1 MSHHDLLII
10 GAGSGNT
17 IIGPEHDHLD
27 IAIAEPAE
35 FGGTCMNRG
44 CIPSKMLVYAAD
56 LSLNAQTANKLG
68 VNSSFSGV
76 DWEGIQRR
84 IFGRIDPIAEAGLN
98 YRESLENVTVYRDK
112 AAFISEN
119 TVALGKEV
127 VSADQIVIAAGA
139 SPVIPH
145 LSGLNET
152 PFHTSD
158 SIMRI
163 TSLPDHIVIVG
174 GGFIAIEMAH
184 IFGSFG
190 SEVTMILRGEELLR
204 EADSSIRERITR
216 IYNDRFTIYPSEE
229 IEQVSHAGK
238 FLINLKKGNAIE
250 ADELLIATGRYPNT
264 GFLEPEKG
272 GIECDE
278 AGYVITDEYLRTSA
292 PRVWALGDVT
302 NPLQL
307 KHTANAEARI
317 ISHNLLNPENLLK
330 IDRSVIP
337 KAVFGNPQI
346 ATVGFT
352 EDDLLNGGVPY
363 LKSIRDYS
371 DTAFGWA
378 MEDEQGFVKLLIDP
392 STRLL
397 LGAHIIGYQAS
408 TLIQQLV
415 TTMSI
420 SMTVDELAR
429 NQLYVHPA
437 LTEVIEQA
445 LLGFEEEKEQE
456 KV

>member
-76 DWEGIQRR
+76 DWEGIQKR

-139 SPVIPH
+139 SPVTPH

-190 SEVTMILRGEELLR
+190 SEVTMILRGDELLR

-216 IYNDRFTIYPSEE
+216 IYKDRFTIYPSEE

-238 FLINLKKGNAIE
+238 FLINLKKENAIE

>member
-76 DWEGIQRR
+76 DWEGIQKR

-190 SEVTMILRGEELLR
+190 SEVTMILRGDELLR

-216 IYNDRFTIYPSEE
+216 IYKDRFTIYPSEE

-250 ADELLIATGRYPNT
+250 ADELLIATGRDPNT

-272 GIECDE
+272 GIECNE

-292 PRVWALGDVT
+292 PRVWALGDVI

-352 EDDLLNGGVPY
+352 EDDLLNSEVPY

>member
-1 MSHHDLLII
+1 MPHHDLLII

-17 IIGPEHDHLD
+17 VIGPEHDHLD

-56 LSLNAQTANKLG
+56 LSLNAQMANKLG
-68 VNSSFSGV
+68 VDSSFSGV
-76 DWEGIQRR
+76 DWNGIQTR

-98 YRESLENVTVYRDK
+98 YREELQNVTVYRDK

-119 TVALGKEV
+119 TLALAGEV

-139 SPVIPH
+139 HPAIPQ

-163 TSLPDHIVIVG
+163 DSLPDRIVIIG

-190 SEVTMILRGEELLR
+190 SEVTMILRGEEFLS
-204 EADSSIRERITR
+204 EADLSIRERITK
-216 IYNDRFTIYPSEE
+216 IYKDRFTVHTTEE
-229 IEQVSHAGK
+229 VEHVSYEEK
-238 FLINLKKGNAIE
+238 FLINLKQGSEIE
-250 ADELLIATGRYPNT
+250 TDELLMATGRNPNT
-264 GFLEPEKG
+264 VFLEPSKG
-272 GIECDE
+272 GIDCDKN
-278 AGYVITDEYLRTSA
+278 GYVITDDYLRTSA
-292 PRVWALGDVT
+292 KGVWALGDVT

-317 ISHNLLNPENLLK
+317 ISHNLLNPENLVK
-330 IDRSVIP
+330 IDRSVTP

-352 EDDLLNGGVPY
+352 EDDLLNDEVPY

-392 STRLL
+392 ATRLL

-415 TTMSI
+415 TAMSI
-420 SMTVDELAR
+420 SMTVDELAH

-445 LLGFEEEKEQE
+445 LLGFEDEKEKE

>member
-190 SEVTMILRGEELLR
+190 SEVTMILRGDELLR

-216 IYNDRFTIYPSEE
+216 IYKDRFTIYPSEE

-238 FLINLKKGNAIE
+238 FLINLKKENAIE

-456 KV
+456 KI

>member
-139 SPVIPH
+139 SPVTPH

-190 SEVTMILRGEELLR
+190 SEVTMILRGDELLR

-216 IYNDRFTIYPSEE
+216 IYKDRFTIYPSEE

>member
-119 TVALGKEV
+119 TVAVGREA

-139 SPVIPH
+139 SPVIPQ

-190 SEVTMILRGEELLR
+190 SEVTMILRGDELLR

-216 IYNDRFTIYPSEE
+216 IYKDRFTIYPSEE

-238 FLINLKKGNAIE
+238 FLINLKKENAIE

>member
-190 SEVTMILRGEELLR
+190 SEVTMILRGDELLR

-216 IYNDRFTIYPSEE
+216 IYKDRFTIYPSEE

>member
-190 SEVTMILRGEELLR
+190 SEVTMILRGDELLR

-216 IYNDRFTIYPSEE
+216 IYKDRFTIYPSEE
-229 IEQVSHAGK
+229 IEQISHAGK

>member
-119 TVALGKEV
+119 TVAVGKEV

-139 SPVIPH
+139 SPVIPQ

-163 TSLPDHIVIVG
+163 TSLPDRIVIVG

-190 SEVTMILRGEELLR
+190 SEVTMILRGDELLR
-204 EADSSIRERITR
+204 EADSSIRERITK
-216 IYNDRFTIYPSEE
+216 IYKDRFTIYPSEE

-250 ADELLIATGRYPNT
+250 ADELLIATGRDPNT

-272 GIECDE
+272 GIECNE

-352 EDDLLNGGVPY
+352 EDDLLNSEAPY

-415 TTMSI
+415 TAMSI

>member
-17 IIGPEHDHLD
+17 IIGSEHDHLD

-112 AAFISEN
+112 AAFNSKN
-119 TVALGKEV
+119 TVTVGKEV

-139 SPVIPH
+139 SPVIPQF
-145 LSGLNET
+145 SGLNET

-163 TSLPDHIVIVG
+163 NSLPDHIVIAG

-190 SEVTMILRGEELLR
+190 SEVTMIMRGDELLR
-204 EADSSIRERITR
+204 EADSSIRERITK
-216 IYNDRFTIYPSEE
+216 IYKDRFTIYLSEE
-229 IEQVSHAGK
+229 IEQVSHTGK
-238 FLINLKKGNAIE
+238 FLINLKKGTEIE
-250 ADELLIATGRYPNT
+250 ADELLIATGRAPNT
-264 GFLEPEKG
+264 GFLKPEKG
-272 GIECDE
+272 GIDCDE
-278 AGYVITDEYLRTSA
+278 AGYVITDEHLRTSA
-292 PRVWALGDVT
+292 PGVWALGDVT

-352 EDDLLNGGVPY
+352 EDNLLNSGVSY
-363 LKSIRDYS
+363 LKSIREYS

-415 TTMSI
+415 TAMSI

-445 LLGFEEEKEQE
+445 LLGFENEKEQE

>member
-1 MSHHDLLII
+1 MSHHDLLIV

-119 TVALGKEV
+119 TVAVGREA

-139 SPVIPH
+139 SPVIPQ

-190 SEVTMILRGEELLR
+190 SEVTMILRGDELLR

-216 IYNDRFTIYPSEE
+216 IYKDRFTIYLSEE
-229 IEQVSHAGK
+229 IEQVSHAGE
-238 FLINLKKGNAIE
+238 FLINLKKGTEIE
-250 ADELLIATGRYPNT
+250 ADELLIATGRDPNT

-272 GIECDE
+272 GIDCDE
-278 AGYVITDEYLRTSA
+278 AGYVITDEHLRTSA
-292 PRVWALGDVT
+292 PGVWALGDVT

>member
-1 MSHHDLLII
+1 MHHHDLLII

-17 IIGPEHDHLD
+17 IIGPEHDHLN

-56 LSLNAQTANKLG
+56 LSLYAQTANKLG

-76 DWEGIQRR
+76 EWEEIQTR

-98 YRESLENVTVYRDK
+98 YRESLENVTVYKDK
-112 AAFISEN
+112 ASFISEN
-119 TVALGKEV
+119 TLSIGEEII
-127 VSADQIVIAAGA
+127 SANQIVIAAGA
-139 SPVIPH
+139 HPDIPQ
-145 LSGLNET
+145 LPGLQET
-152 PFHTSD
+152 PFHTTD

-163 TSLPDHIVIVG
+163 SQLPDRIVIIG

-184 IFGSFG
+184 VFGAFG
-190 SEVTMILRGEELLR
+190 SEVVMILRSNEFLR
-204 EADSSIRERITR
+204 EADSSIRERISE
-216 IYNDRFTIYPSEE
+216 IYKNRFTVHFSEE
-229 IEQVSHAGK
+229 VEHVSHEGK
-238 FLINLKKGNAIE
+238 FFIKLKRESDIE
-250 ADELLIATGRYPNT
+250 ADELLIATGRNPNT
-264 GFLEPEKG
+264 VFLEPEKG
-272 GIECDE
+272 GVLCNES
-278 AGYVITDEYLRTSA
+278 GYIITDEHLRTSA
-292 PRVWALGDVT
+292 TGVWALGDIT

-307 KHTANAEARI
+307 KHTANAEARV
-317 ISHNLLNPENLLK
+317 ISHNLLNPEDLIK
-330 IDRSVIP
+330 IDRSVTP

-346 ATVGFT
+346 ASAGFS
-352 EDDLLNGGVPY
+352 EDELLRDNVPH
-363 LKSIRDYS
+363 LKSIREYS

-415 TTMSI
+415 TAMNFSI
-420 SMTVDELAR
+420 TVDELAR

-437 LTEVIEQA
+437 LPEVIEQA
-445 LLGFEEEKEQE
+445 LLGFEEK
-456 KV
+456 

>member
-1 MSHHDLLII
+1 MPHHDLLII

-17 IIGPEHDHLD
+17 VIGPEHDHLD

-56 LSLNAQTANKLG
+56 LSLNAQMANKLG
-68 VNSSFSGV
+68 VDSSFSGV
-76 DWEGIQRR
+76 DWNRIQTR

-98 YRESLENVTVYRDK
+98 YREELQNVTVYRDK

-119 TVALGKEV
+119 TLALAGEV

-139 SPVIPH
+139 HPAIPQ
-145 LSGLNET
+145 LPGLNET

-163 TSLPDHIVIVG
+163 NSLPDRIVIIG
-174 GGFIAIEMAH
+174 GGFIAVEMAH

-190 SEVTMILRGEELLR
+190 SEVTMILRGEEFLSG
-204 EADSSIRERITR
+204 ADLSIRERITK
-216 IYNDRFTIYPSEE
+216 IYKNRFTVHITEE
-229 IEQVSHAGK
+229 VEQVSYEEK
-238 FLINLKKGNAIE
+238 FLINLKQGSEIE
-250 ADELLIATGRYPNT
+250 ADELLIATGRNPNT
-264 GFLEPEKG
+264 VFLEPAKG
-272 GIECDE
+272 GIDCDE
-278 AGYVITDEYLRTSA
+278 NGYVTTDEYLRTSA
-292 PRVWALGDVT
+292 KGVWALGDVT

-317 ISHNLLNPENLLK
+317 ISHNLLNPEDLIK

-352 EDDLLNGGVPY
+352 EDNLLKDKVPY
-363 LKSIRDYS
+363 LKSIRSYS

-392 STRLL
+392 DTRLL

-415 TTMSI
+415 TAMSVSI
-420 SMTVDELAR
+420 TVDELAH

-437 LTEVIEQA
+437 LTEVVEQA
-445 LLGFEEEKEQE
+445 LLSFDENKEQE
-456 KV
+456 QV

>member
-17 IIGPEHDHLD
+17 IIEPEHDHLD

-119 TVALGKEV
+119 TVAVGKEV

-163 TSLPDHIVIVG
+163 TSLPDRIVIVG

-190 SEVTMILRGEELLR
+190 SEVTMILRGDELLR

-216 IYNDRFTIYPSEE
+216 IYKDRFTIYLSEE
-229 IEQVSHAGK
+229 IEQVSHAGE
-238 FLINLKKGNAIE
+238 FLINLKKGTEIE
-250 ADELLIATGRYPNT
+250 ADELLIATGRDPNT

-272 GIECDE
+272 GIECNE

-317 ISHNLLNPENLLK
+317 ISHNLLNPENLVK

-363 LKSIRDYS
+363 LKSIRDYC

-392 STRLL
+392 TTRLL

-415 TTMSI
+415 TAMSV

-445 LLGFEEEKEQE
+445 LLGFEDEKEQE

>member
-1 MSHHDLLII
+1 MPHHDLLII

-17 IIGPEHDHLD
+17 IIEPEHDHLD

-119 TVALGKEV
+119 TVTVGKEV

-139 SPVIPH
+139 NPVIPQ
-145 LSGLNET
+145 LSGLDET

-158 SIMRI
+158 SIIRI
-163 TSLPDHIVIVG
+163 SSLPDHIVIVG

-204 EADSSIRERITR
+204 EADPSIRERITK
-216 IYNDRFTIYPSEE
+216 IYKNRFTIYFSEE
-229 IEQVSHAGK
+229 IEQISHTGK
-238 FLINLKKGNAIE
+238 FLIDLKKGTEIE

-264 GFLEPEKG
+264 VFLEPEKG
-272 GIECDE
+272 RIDCDE

-292 PRVWALGDVT
+292 PGVWALGDVT

-317 ISHNLLNPENLLK
+317 ISHNLLNPENLVK
-330 IDRSVIP
+330 IDRSVTP

-352 EDDLLNGGVPY
+352 EDDLLNDEVPY

-392 STRLL
+392 ATRLL

-415 TTMSI
+415 TAMSI
-420 SMTVDELAR
+420 SMTVDELAH

-445 LLGFEEEKEQE
+445 LLGFEDEKEKE

>member
-17 IIGPEHDHLD
+17 IIGSEHDHLD

-112 AAFISEN
+112 AAFNSKN
-119 TVALGKEV
+119 TVTVGKEV

-139 SPVIPH
+139 SPVIPQF
-145 LSGLNET
+145 SGLNET

-163 TSLPDHIVIVG
+163 NSLPDHIVIVG

-190 SEVTMILRGEELLR
+190 SEVTMILRGDELLR
-204 EADSSIRERITR
+204 EADSSIRERITK
-216 IYNDRFTIYPSEE
+216 IYKDRFTICLSEE
-229 IEQVSHAGK
+229 IEQVSHTGK
-238 FLINLKKGNAIE
+238 FLINLEKGTEIE
-250 ADELLIATGRYPNT
+250 ADELLIATGRAPNT

-272 GIECDE
+272 GIDCDE
-278 AGYVITDEYLRTSA
+278 AGYVITDEHLRTSA
-292 PRVWALGDVT
+292 PGVWALGDVT

-352 EDDLLNGGVPY
+352 EDDLLNSGVSY
-363 LKSIRDYS
+363 LKSIREYS

-415 TTMSI
+415 TAMSI

-445 LLGFEEEKEQE
+445 LLGFENEKEQE

>member
-1 MSHHDLLII
+1 M
-10 GAGSGNT
+10 
-17 IIGPEHDHLD
+17 
-27 IAIAEPAE
+27 
-35 FGGTCMNRG
+35 
-44 CIPSKMLVYAAD
+44 
-56 LSLNAQTANKLG
+56 
-68 VNSSFSGV
+68 
-76 DWEGIQRR
+76 
-84 IFGRIDPIAEAGLN
+84 
-98 YRESLENVTVYRDK
+98 
-112 AAFISEN
+112 
-119 TVALGKEV
+119 GKEV

-139 SPVIPH
+139 SPVIPQ

-163 TSLPDHIVIVG
+163 TSLPDRIVIVG

-190 SEVTMILRGEELLR
+190 SEVTMILRGDELLR
-204 EADSSIRERITR
+204 EADSSIRERITK
-216 IYNDRFTIYPSEE
+216 IYKDRFTIYPSEE

-250 ADELLIATGRYPNT
+250 ADELLIATGRDPNT

-272 GIECDE
+272 GIECNE

-415 TTMSI
+415 TAMSI

>member
-1 MSHHDLLII
+1 MPHHDLLII

-68 VNSSFSGV
+68 VESSFSGV
-76 DWEGIQRR
+76 DWEEIQKR

-112 AAFISEN
+112 AAFTSEN
-119 TVALGKEV
+119 TLAIAEEV

-139 SPVIPH
+139 HPVVPQ
-145 LSGLNET
+145 LSGLKET

-163 TSLPDHIVIVG
+163 DSLPGHIVIVG

-190 SEVTMILRGEELLR
+190 SEVTIILRGEELLR
-204 EADSSIRERITR
+204 EADSSIRERITK
-216 IYNDRFTIYPSEE
+216 IYKDRFTVYLSEE
-229 IEQVSHAGK
+229 IEHVSHEGR
-238 FLINLKKGNAIE
+238 FLINLKKGTDIE
-250 ADELLIATGRYPNT
+250 ADELLIATGRDPNT
-264 GFLEPEKG
+264 DSLEPEKG
-272 GIECDE
+272 GVDCDE

-292 PRVWALGDVT
+292 SGVWALGDVT

-307 KHTANAEARI
+307 KHTANAEARV
-317 ISHNLLNPENLLK
+317 ISHNLLNPEDLMK

-346 ATVGFT
+346 ATVGST
-352 EDDLLNGGVPY
+352 EDDLLNDKVPY
-363 LKSIRDYS
+363 LKSIRSYS
-371 DTAFGWA
+371 DAAFGWA
-378 MEDEQGFVKLLIDP
+378 MEDDQGFVKLLIDP
-392 STRLL
+392 TTRLL

-415 TTMSI
+415 TAMSV
-420 SMTVDELAR
+420 SMTVDELAH

-437 LTEVIEQA
+437 LTEVVEQA
-445 LLGFEEEKEQE
+445 LLGFEEKE
-456 KV
+456 